1 MRFPVVVVLALFAL
15 GAAMG
20 QQAEQ
25 KGQAPQQDL
34 QARIKQLVEQLGD
47 EDFEKREQAM
57 EELVRIGRPALKA
70 LKKAATSDDPEVA
83 WRAREALKRILKK
96 RQPSMPEK
104 GPLDRILPPLP
115 KLPPLQDDEFDR
127 WLRQF
132 WEEMERDFKKQLEQF
147 DRHLKELEE
156 ARKRFEK
163 RMRDL
168 MKRVPKKAPDKGV
181 ERKRGEHTVVIIGPD
196 GKMRIR
202 RYVWR
207 DGRLVEKVEKEV
219 PAPVAVLGAD
229 LVPVP
234 QFLRYHLRLKEGQG
248 VMVENLEEDSPLK
261 KAGLQRGD
269 IILAVDG
276 KPVGS
281 QEDFSRAIEE
291 KESVKL
297 TVLQAGRTE
306 EIELK
311 LK

>member
-1 MRFPVVVVLALFAL
+1 MRFPVVVVLAFFAL
-15 GAAMG
+15 GAAMA
-20 QQAEQ
+20 QQGEQ

-34 QARIKQLVEQLGD
+34 QARIKRLVKQLGD

-70 LKKAATSDDPEVA
+70 LKKAAASDDPEVA

-96 RQPSMPEK
+96 AQPPMPER
-104 GPLDRILPPLP
+104 GRLGRILPPIP
-115 KLPPLQDDEFDR
+115 KLPPLGDDEFDK

-132 WEEMERDFKKQLEQF
+132 WEEMERDLKRQLEQF

-168 MKRVPKKAPDKGV
+168 MKKVPKTAPDKGM
-181 ERKRGEHTVVIIGPD
+181 EKKRSEHTVVIIGPD

-207 DGRLVEKVEKEV
+207 NGKLMEKVDKEV

-248 VMVENLEEDSPLK
+248 VMVEDLEEKSPLK
-261 KAGLQRGD
+261 RAGLQRGD

-276 KPVGS
+276 KPVAS
-281 QEDFSRAIEE
+281 QEDFSRAIED
-291 KESVKL
+291 KETVKL
-297 TVLQAGRTE
+297 TVLQAGKTKE
-306 EIELK
+306 VELK